1 MSALFISDLHIDET
15 HPQVLAGLQRL
26 IETDAAT
33 VDALYILGD
42 LAEVWVGDDDDSANA
57 NAIRET
63 LAAAAQRCAVFV
75 MRGNRDFLL
84 GNRFAA
90 ETGATLLTDPSII
103 DVDGQRVLIAHGD
116 AYCTG
121 DHEYQRVRT
130 MFRSTEW
137 QAGVL
142 ATSLAERRGLAAT
155 LRAKSIEANENK
167 AANIMDVT
175 QAEVEA
181 AMRKADAD
189 LLIHGHTH
197 RPAIHGLGQGRRR
210 IVLGDWQRCGWKLR
224 LEKGDPALTC
234 FALPPIAGTIGGS

>member
-15 HPQVLAGLQRL
+15 RPQVLAGLQRL

-42 LAEVWVGDDDDSANA
+42 LAEVWVGDDDDSACA
-57 NAIRET
+57 KAIRET
-63 LAAAAQRCAVFV
+63 LAAAGQRCAVFV
-75 MRGNRDFLL
+75 MHGNRDFLL

-116 AYCTG
+116 AYCTS
-121 DHEYQRVRT
+121 DHEYQRVRA

-181 AMRKADAD
+181 AMRKVDAD

-197 RPAIHGLGQGRRR
+197 RPAIHGLGKGRRR

-224 LEKGDPALTC
+224 LEKDDAALTC
-234 FALPPIAGTIGGS
+234 FALPPIVGQIGES

>member
-15 HPQVLAGLQRL
+15 RPRVLAGLQRL
-26 IETDAAT
+26 VETDADT

-42 LAEVWVGDDDDSANA
+42 LAEVWVGDDDDSASA

-63 LAAAAQRCAVFV
+63 LADAAQRCAVFA

-84 GNRFAA
+84 GERFAA
-90 ETGATLLTDPSII
+90 ETGATLLADPSVI

-116 AYCTG
+116 AYCTA
-121 DHEYQRVRT
+121 DREYQRLRA
-130 MFRSTEW
+130 MFRSKDW
-137 QAGVL
+137 QTGVL
-142 ATSLAERRGLAAT
+142 AMSLEQRRALAAT

-175 QAEVEA
+175 PAEVEA
-181 AMRKADAD
+181 ATRRASAD
-189 LLIHGHTH
+189 LLVHGHTH
-197 RPAIHGLGQGRRR
+197 RPAIHSLGEGRRR

-224 LEKGDPALTC
+224 LEDGDAALIC
-234 FALPPIAGTIGGS
+234 FALPFEDAMSAGS